1 MSRNAASIDRLR
13 PVRLWLW
20 AVAVLVAATVIVGG
34 ATRLTGS
41 GLSITEWRP
50 VTGVIPPLSTTDW
63 LLEFDKY
70 RTIPQFLV
78 VNPDMTL
85 GGFKFIYWWEWT
97 HRMLGR
103 LIGIAFA
110 VPLAVFLWRGL
121 IDRALF
127 WKLGGLF
134 ALGGVQGAIGWWMVS
149 SGLAERTD
157 VSQYRLALH
166 MTLACVILSGLVALA
181 VRLRGACDAV
191 SLRLR
196 VSAAVLLLLVL
207 VQIFIGALVAKTG
220 AGLTFNTWP
229 LMDGKFIPPFDQLF
243 TMAPYWKNLF
253 ENVMT
258 IQFTHRMMA
267 YLLFAA
273 ALLHAI
279 DTNRFGPFPTGLRG
293 AVLFALVTAQAM
305 LGILTLLWSSPLWLS
320 LLHQAGAVA
329 VLIAATVHLARLVPQ
344 AARP

>member
-1 MSRNAASIDRLR
+1 MSLNAVSIDRLR
-13 PVRLWLW
+13 LVRLWLW
-20 AVAVLVAATVIVGG
+20 AVAALVAATVIVGG
-34 ATRLTGS
+34 VTRLTGS

-85 GGFKFIYWWEWT
+85 AGFKFIYWWEWT

-103 LIGIAFA
+103 MIGFAFA
-110 VPLAVFLWRGL
+110 VPFAFFLWRGL
-121 IDRALF
+121 IDRPLF

-134 ALGGVQGAIGWWMVS
+134 ALGGLQGAIGWWMVS

-157 VSQYRLALH
+157 VSQYRFALH
-166 MTLACVILSGLVALA
+166 MTLACLILLGLVALA
-181 VRLRGACDAV
+181 VRLRGVRDAV
-191 SLRLR
+191 VPRLR
-196 VSAAVLLLLVL
+196 ISAAILLLLVL

-267 YLLFAA
+267 CLLFAV

-279 DTNRFGPFPTGLRG
+279 DAKRFGPFPAGLRG
-293 AVLFALVTAQAM
+293 AVLFAFVVAQAT
-305 LGILTLLWSSPLWLS
+305 LGIVTLIWSSPLWLS

-329 VLIAATVHLARLVPQ
+329 VLIAAAMHLARLVPQ
-344 AARP
+344 TARP

>member
-13 PVRLWLW
+13 PVRVWLW
-20 AVAVLVAATVIVGG
+20 AVAALVAATVIVGG

-50 VTGVIPPLSTTDW
+50 VTGVIPPWGTTDW

-70 RTIPQFLV
+70 RTIPQFLI

-85 GGFKFIYWWEWT
+85 AKFKFIYWWEWT

-103 LIGIAFA
+103 LIGFAFA
-110 VPLAVFLWRGL
+110 VPFAVFLWRGL
-121 IDRALF
+121 IDRPLF
-127 WKLGGLF
+127 RKLGGLF
-134 ALGGVQGAIGWWMVS
+134 ALGGLQGAIGWWMVS

-166 MTLACVILSGLVALA
+166 MTLACVILAGLVVLA
-181 VRLRGACDAV
+181 VRLRGVSDAV
-191 SLRLR
+191 LPRLR

-229 LMDGKFIPPFDQLF
+229 LMDGSFIPPFDQLF
-243 TMAPYWKNLF
+243 AMVPYWKNLF

-258 IQFTHRMMA
+258 IQFIHRMMA

-273 ALLHAI
+273 AFLHAI
-279 DTNRFGPFPTGLRG
+279 DTQRSGPFPAGLRG
-293 AVLFALVTAQAM
+293 AVLFALVAAQAM
-305 LGILTLLWSSPLWLS
+305 LGIVTLLWGSPLWVS
-320 LLHQAGAVA
+320 LVHQAGAVA
-329 VLIAATVHLARLVPQ
+329 VLIAATVHLVRLVPQ

>member
-1 MSRNAASIDRLR
+1 
-13 PVRLWLW
+13 
-20 AVAVLVAATVIVGG
+20 
-34 ATRLTGS
+34 
-41 GLSITEWRP
+41 
-50 VTGVIPPLSTTDW
+50 
-63 LLEFDKY
+63 
-70 RTIPQFLV
+70 
-78 VNPDMTL
+78 
-85 GGFKFIYWWEWT
+85 
-97 HRMLGR
+97 
-103 LIGIAFA
+103 
-110 VPLAVFLWRGL
+110 
-121 IDRALF
+121 
-127 WKLGGLF
+127 
-134 ALGGVQGAIGWWMVS
+134 
-149 SGLAERTD
+149 
-157 VSQYRLALH
+157 
-166 MTLACVILSGLVALA
+166 
-181 VRLRGACDAV
+181 
-191 SLRLR
+191 
-196 VSAAVLLLLVL
+196 LLLVL